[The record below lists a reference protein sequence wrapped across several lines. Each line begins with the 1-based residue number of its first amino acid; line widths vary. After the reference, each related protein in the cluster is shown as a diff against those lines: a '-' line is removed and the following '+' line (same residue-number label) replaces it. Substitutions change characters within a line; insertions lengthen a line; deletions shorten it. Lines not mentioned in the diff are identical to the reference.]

1 MMNRIDPNRQG
12 LASLGRDEDRYMA
25 HVAPGEMVVPPVITP
40 ETRQRLQ
47 QEMTA
52 AGLSPENYTVGEG
65 MSINP
70 ITGLPEFGWLKKT
83 FKSVVKVAK
92 VVAPLA
98 AFVPG
103 IGTAFG
109 AVLGG
114 IGGGITSALGTI
126 APGLASSLGGLA
138 SSAMTGIAGLGIPG
152 VSSMAGGAA
161 QGFSGL
167 KGLGSLSGMLEGGP
181 LAGLTG
187 GGATTVDV
195 VANDTL
201 GEIAA
206 KNGMSLEQLK
216 AANPDLASVFANPQS
231 LQIGTKINIPGSGGF
246 NLGKFISGT
255 PGEQTPFQEFMDDKL
270 GFDPGGGGIYN
281 VLKGKGDS
289 GSGLFGGG
297 GMGGLAGMAGMGLLG
312 KVVYDDYKRREGGI
326 ADTPKVSMDQLGRY
340 QLASDLGTGGTRGEF
355 GLAPAPVKLTV
366 ANGGPI
372 DNRMYY
378 AEGGIAELDMRE
390 GGESEG
396 PGTGTSDDIPAMLS
410 DGEFVMTAAA
420 TKGAGSFNVNKTKSG
435 IELISGGK
443 SSRDKGVENMRELM
457 NIFEAV

>member
-152 VSSMAGGAA
+152 FSSMAGGAA

-167 KGLGSLSGMLEGGP
+167 KGLGSLSGMLKGGP
-181 LAGLTG
+181 LAGLMG
-187 GGATTVDV
+187 GGPQLTPVSDTMDGPIMAYEDENGKRYTLAQAAALQNQGSFFGGSQPMLDV
-195 VANDTL
+195 
-201 GEIAA
+201 
-206 KNGMSLEQLK
+206 NGQPILNAQGQPVTQQSN
-216 AANPDLASVFANPQS
+216 NPFGNL
-231 LQIGTKINIPGSGGF
+231 LSGGQ
-246 NLGKFISGT
+246 S
-255 PGEQTPFQEFMDDKL
+255 
-270 GFDPGGGGIYN
+270 
-281 VLKGKGDS
+281 
-289 GSGLFGGG
+289 G
-297 GMGGLAGMAGMGLLG
+297 GMGGLGSLGIAGFLG
-312 KVVYDDYKRREGGI
+312 KMAYDSAKKKEGGI
-326 ADTPKVSMDQLGRY
+326 SETPKVTMDQLGRY

-355 GLAPAPVKLTV
+355 GLAPKPAVLSV
-366 ANGGPI
+366 AEGGPI
-372 DNRMYY
+372 DSRMYY
-378 AEGGIAELDMRE
+378 AKGGVAEIDMRD

-420 TKGAGSFNVNKTKSG
+420 TKGAGAFNLNKTKSG

-443 SSRDKGVENMRELM
+443 ASRKRGVKNMRELM
-457 NIFEAV
+457 NIFEAI

>member
-1 MMNRIDPNRQG
+1 MNRIDSNRKG
-12 LASLGRDEDRYMA
+12 LASLGRNEDSYMA

-40 ETRQRLQ
+40 ETRKRLQ
-47 QEMTA
+47 QEMRA
-52 AGLSPENYTVGEG
+52 AGLSPDNYTVGEG

-98 AFVPG
+98 VLVPG

-114 IGGGITSALGTI
+114 IGGGITAALGTI
-126 APGLASSLGGLA
+126 APGLASTLGGLGT
-138 SSAMTGIAGLGIPG
+138 SAMTGIASLGIPG

-161 QGFSGL
+161 QGISGL
-167 KGLGSLSGMLEGGP
+167 KGLGSLSGMLKGGP

-187 GGATTVDV
+187 GGAATVE
-195 VANDTL
+195 VASGDTL
-201 GEIAA
+201 SQIAA
-206 KNGMSLEQLK
+206 KNGTTVEALMK
-216 AANPDLASVFANPQS
+216 ANPGITNPNMI
-231 LQIGTKINIPGSGGF
+231 QIGQKLTVPGSGGLSGLF
-246 NLGKFISGT
+246 SGGGADGVGNFGAVGDLAGGVTDRLGLTNYGGGT
-255 PGEQTPFQEFMDDKL
+255 AQT
-270 GFDPGGGGIYN
+270 GGGGM
-281 VLKGKGDS
+281 
-289 GSGLFGGG
+289 G
-297 GMGGLAGMAGMGLLG
+297 GMGGLAGLAGMGLLG

-366 ANGGPI
+366 AGGGPI

>member
-1 MMNRIDPNRQG
+1 MNRIDSNRKG
-12 LASLGRDEDRYMA
+12 LASLGRNEDSYMA

-40 ETRQRLQ
+40 ETRKRLQ
-47 QEMTA
+47 QEMRA
-52 AGLSPENYTVGEG
+52 AGLSPDNYTVGEG

-98 AFVPG
+98 VLVPG

-114 IGGGITSALGTI
+114 IGGGITAALGTI
-126 APGLASSLGGLA
+126 APGLASTLGGLGT
-138 SSAMTGIAGLGIPG
+138 SAMTGIAGLGIPG

-161 QGFSGL
+161 QGISGL
-167 KGLGSLSGMLEGGP
+167 KGLGSLSGMLKGGP

-187 GGATTVDV
+187 GGAATVDV

-201 GEIAA
+201 SDIAA

-246 NLGKFISGT
+246 GGLFSGGGADGVGDYGVVGDIGGGITDRLGLTNYGGGT
-255 PGEQTPFQEFMDDKL
+255 AQT
-270 GFDPGGGGIYN
+270 GGGGM
-281 VLKGKGDS
+281 
-289 GSGLFGGG
+289 G
-297 GMGGLAGMAGMGLLG
+297 GMGGLAGLAGMGLLG

-355 GLAPAPVKLTV
+355 GLAPAPVKLNV
-366 ANGGPI
+366 SGGGLI

-443 SSRDKGVENMRELM
+443 SSRNKGVENMRELM